1 MAPGRHH
8 PRAPRPLQHQDPSP
22 PSHAMNSMPAPLC
35 FCHPRRQVQRLA
47 ALTSS
52 CRNLA
57 MAMEPKSCRML
68 LLSAQVL
75 CPCSLLL
82 LHLTFLLPA
91 TSLSDDHLPGQTP
104 ASRPLFLPISS
115 PCLSSLNLP
124 ALCISAQEPSHRR
137 LVRLQPSGTSFP
149 RQIRW
154 VPAAV
159 SRLQARL
166 VEPPFK

>member
-91 TSLSDDHLPGQTP
+91 TSLSDDHLPGAEPSSSCSTPTIGNQLPSSDPVGPRRRKPPAGPSRRTSLQVAPPRP
-104 ASRPLFLPISS
+104 AS
-115 PCLSSLNLP
+115 CP
-124 ALCISAQEPSHRR
+124 ARAKASVGL
-137 LVRLQPSGTSFP
+137 SFP
-149 RQIRW
+149 
-154 VPAAV
+154 
-159 SRLQARL
+159 
-166 VEPPFK
+166 